1 MNVHMTERLKMK
13 TNVMRL
19 LDAKKI
25 PYVGHEYEQDP
36 SMTGAEIASI
46 LGRRQAACLRRW

>member
-1 MNVHMTERLKMK
+1 MK

-36 SMTGAEIASI
+36 SMTGGGDRIHP
-46 LGRRQAACLRRW
+46 GGGGKLRV